1 MVFLVAFF
9 ILMSVVL
16 CPDDLNNY
24 VYIRVRGLIGNV
36 TTLALLMGI
45 VRVDL
50 DSDLRGII

>member
-1 MVFLVAFF
+1 
-9 ILMSVVL
+9 MSVVL

-24 VYIRVRGLIGNV
+24 VFIRVRGLIGNV
-36 TTLALLMGI
+36 TTLALLVGI

>member
-1 MVFLVAFF
+1 MVFLVACF